1 MIMKYLLTLFSIFT
15 LVSAQHRG
23 PSIGGGPDHKD
34 VDMIKK
40 WKLIEFLDISENQS
54 DKFFT
59 RINSFEKEMKAI
71 RKKEKDLR
79 ESIHE
84 LMDENKL
91 NQKKVK
97 KLMDDFFDFEK
108 EKLNL
113 RREHHSDMD
122 DILSPKQMVK
132 YMVFEHHFKKR
143 IKEHLKDRKGSS
155 RRKRF

>member
-15 LVSAQHRG
+15 LVSGQHRG

-59 RINSFEKEMKAI
+59 RINLFEKEMKAI
-71 RKKEKDLR
+71 RKKEK
-79 ESIHE
+79 
-84 LMDENKL
+84 
-91 NQKKVK
+91 
-97 KLMDDFFDFEK
+97 
-108 EKLNL
+108 LNL
-113 RREHHSDMD
+113 RHEHHAEMD

-143 IKEHLKDRKGSS
+143 IKEHLKNRKGSS